1 MIKSI
6 KHLIQIVK
14 DVTSSL
20 PKIWFSYDKAEA
32 VLEMGI
38 SHKLEDP
45 KCKSNA
51 LITETENSS
60 TYSDTKQ

>member
-1 MIKSI
+1 M
-6 KHLIQIVK
+6 K

-32 VLEMGI
+32 VLEMGN

-45 KCKSNA
+45 KCKLNA

-60 TYSDTKQ
+60 TYSDTKQCT